1 MIIDFFFFWQAVK
14 ALWVIIHTKLQKLI
28 IRTMEKKKKKT
39 VNVFFSEQIE
49 RFLFRAFWSTAI
61 ICNLSSSDEKK
72 KKDGCRLSQHI
83 HSNNTHICLC
93 EKKKK
98 KYWWHEYSASFVVVV
113 VVGLA
118 YNSYQSFCEP
128 LAFKESKT
136 ITQSERF
143 RPE

>member
-1 MIIDFFFFWQAVK
+1 MIIDFFFFFWQAVK

-72 KKDGCRLSQHI
+72 KKEWLSIIAAYPQTQY
-83 HSNNTHICLC
+83 SYMFVW
-93 EKKKK
+93 KKKK
-98 KYWWHEYSASFVVVV
+98 KYWWHEYSASFV

>member
-28 IRTMEKKKKKT
+28 IRTMKKKKKKKL
-39 VNVFFSEQIE
+39 NVFFSEQIE

-72 KKDGCRLSQHI
+72 KKEWLSIIAAYPQTQY
-83 HSNNTHICLC
+83 SYMFVW
-93 EKKKK
+93 KKKK
-98 KYWWHEYSASFVVVV
+98 KYWWHEYSASFV

>member
-1 MIIDFFFFWQAVK
+1 MIIDFFFFFWQAVK

-28 IRTMEKKKKKT
+28 IRTMEKKKQKT

-72 KKDGCRLSQHI
+72 KKEWLSIIAAYPQTQY
-83 HSNNTHICLC
+83 SYMFVW
-93 EKKKK
+93 KKKK
-98 KYWWHEYSASFVVVV
+98 KYWWHEYSASFV

>member
-72 KKDGCRLSQHI
+72 KKEWLSIIAAYPQTQY
-83 HSNNTHICLC
+83 SYMFVW
-93 EKKKK
+93 KKKK
-98 KYWWHEYSASFVVVV
+98 KYWWHEYSASFV

>member
-61 ICNLSSSDEKK
+61 ICNLSSSDKK
-72 KKDGCRLSQHI
+72 KKKEWLSIIAAYPQTQY
-83 HSNNTHICLC
+83 SYMFVW
-93 EKKKK
+93 KKKK
-98 KYWWHEYSASFVVVV
+98 KYWWHEYSASFV

>member
-1 MIIDFFFFWQAVK
+1 MFFSPSKLNVSYFVLFGLQQ
-14 ALWVIIHTKLQKLI
+14 LSVICLLQ
-28 IRTMEKKKKKT
+28 TKKKKEEWL
-39 VNVFFSEQIE
+39 S
-49 RFLFRAFWSTAI
+49 I
-61 ICNLSSSDEKK
+61 IAAYPQTQYSYMFVW
-72 KKDGCRLSQHI
+72 
-83 HSNNTHICLC
+83 
-93 EKKKK
+93 KKKK
-98 KYWWHEYSASFVVVV
+98 KYWWHEYSASFV

>member
-1 MIIDFFFFWQAVK
+1 
-14 ALWVIIHTKLQKLI
+14 
-28 IRTMEKKKKKT
+28 MEKKKKKT

-72 KKDGCRLSQHI
+72 KKEWLSIIAAYPQTQY
-83 HSNNTHICLC
+83 SYMFVW
-93 EKKKK
+93 KKKK
-98 KYWWHEYSASFVVVV
+98 KYWWHEYSASFV